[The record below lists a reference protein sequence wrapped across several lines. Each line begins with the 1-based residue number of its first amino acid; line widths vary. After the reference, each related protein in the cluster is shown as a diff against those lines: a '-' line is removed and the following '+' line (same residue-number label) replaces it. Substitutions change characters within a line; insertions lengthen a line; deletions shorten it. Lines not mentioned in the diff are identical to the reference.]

1 MGDLAERLEAE
12 RLRALQETGLLASI
26 APQELQDI
34 CRRAKAR
41 FRTAVAMVTLVA
53 KDTLVVNAK
62 AGADLEEVPRTGQ
75 FCDHTI
81 RSEDVFVVGD
91 AALDPRFS
99 SNRWSRRGACGST
112 PGLP

>member
-1 MGDLAERLEAE
+1 
-12 RLRALQETGLLASI
+12 
-26 APQELQDI
+26 
-34 CRRAKAR
+34 
-41 FRTAVAMVTLVA
+41 MVTLVA
-53 KDTLVVNAK
+53 RDTLVVSAK

-99 SNRWSRRGACGST
+99 SNPVVVEGACGSM